1 MEEVEKTVL
10 GKVLNNHIDDN
21 ILLANCFVTKK

>member
-10 GKVLNNHIDDN
+10 GKVLNNN
-21 ILLANCFVTKK
+21 IIGNIFLANCFVTKE